1 MKFFTSTIL
10 QVLCLIFFYH
20 VALSNPRSG
29 FYLPDSVNEMT
40 LRYRSIKNLII
51 LPVVINDS
59 IKVNLILDTG
69 CRNLVLFGKRF
80 EKLFKLNPDRQ
91 IQFSGLG
98 SGKPVHGLLSL
109 SNKVSIQEVLGESIP
124 VVVVGSKNLF
134 GLYHEVHG
142 VIGYD
147 IFLRFEI
154 ELDPREQKI
163 TFRPANLATPPAGFD
178 QVALRIVD
186 SQPVMN
192 AAVLLQAEKDNHRI
206 YELMIDTGSSLGL
219 LLKTTNI
226 NDFKTVLTERKIGIG
241 FNGPITGFGVTSK
254 RLHLDS
260 FDIFDLPTGIIQSP
274 WHNYASIGMQVLK
287 DYVLVLNYC
296 KAYACFK
303 KYDA

>member
-1 MKFFTSTIL
+1 MKFFTSTFL
-10 QVLCLIFFYH
+10 QAIILIFFYN
-20 VALSNPRSG
+20 VALSIPKAG
-29 FYLPDSVNEMT
+29 FYLPDSVNEMS
-40 LRYRSIKNLII
+40 LKYRSIKDLII

-59 IKVNLILDTG
+59 VKVNLILDTG

-80 EKLFKLNPDRQ
+80 EKLLKLNSQKQ

-109 SNKVSIQEVLGESIP
+109 SNKVSINEVLGESIP

-134 GLYHEVHG
+134 GLYHDVHG

-147 IFLRFEI
+147 IFLKFEI
-154 ELDPREQKI
+154 ELNPREQRI
-163 TFRPANLATPPAGFD
+163 TFRPANRATAPVGFD

-186 SQPVMN
+186 SRPVTN
-192 AAVLLQAEKDNHRI
+192 AAVLLQAEKDNHRL

-226 NDFKTVLTERKIGIG
+226 NDFKTVLNERAIGIG
-241 FNGPITGFGVTSK
+241 FNGPITGYAIISE

-260 FDIFDLPTGIIQSP
+260 FDIFNLPTGIIQSP
-274 WHNYASIGMQVLK
+274 WHDHASIGMQVLK